1 MRSLVIGL
9 VTLGILKSVQV
20 SWAEDPVVVVYD
32 DPSLT
37 RLEKE
42 IGVTPGQKDRFDDIV
57 VKYRDPQASND
68 GSASTGADADL
79 GSGKQSGGRG
89 GGGGGRGHGGGG
101 GRGGSAFTGAK
112 GDNLRQE
119 LDELAT
125 VLTPAQLQKFKDLS
139 KHKKKPEHGAS
150 QSPVGMSSCSSG
162 IVGNGI
168 VATADPDEQELIPT
182 GLSRQFAFPR
192 VTADAPSCEQPSRS
206 MTMSTLK

>member
-9 VTLGILKSVQV
+9 VTLGILTSVQV

-42 IGVTPGQKDRFDDIV
+42 IGVNPAQKDRFDDIV

-68 GSASTGADADL
+68 GSARTGADADS
-79 GSGKQSGGRG
+79 GSGEQSGGRG
-89 GGGGGRGHGGGG
+89 GGGGGHRRGGGG

-139 KHKKKPEHGAS
+139 KHKKKPEHT
-150 QSPVGMSSCSSG
+150 SS
-162 IVGNGI
+162 
-168 VATADPDEQELIPT
+168 
-182 GLSRQFAFPR
+182 
-192 VTADAPSCEQPSRS
+192 
-206 MTMSTLK
+206 

>member
-9 VTLGILKSVQV
+9 LALGILTSVQV
-20 SWAEDPVVVVYD
+20 SRAEDPVVVVYD

-68 GSASTGADADL
+68 GSARTGADADS
-79 GSGKQSGGRG
+79 GSSQHSGGRG
-89 GGGGGRGHGGGG
+89 GGGHGRGGGG

-125 VLTPAQLQKFKDLS
+125 VLTPGQLQKFKDLS
-139 KHKKKPEHGAS
+139 KHKKKTEHGAS
-150 QSPVGMSSCSSG
+150 Q
-162 IVGNGI
+162 
-168 VATADPDEQELIPT
+168 
-182 GLSRQFAFPR
+182 
-192 VTADAPSCEQPSRS
+192 
-206 MTMSTLK
+206 

>member
-1 MRSLVIGL
+1 MRSLVTGL
-9 VTLGILKSVQV
+9 VTLGVLTSVQLT
-20 SWAEDPVVVVYD
+20 WAEDPVVVVYS

-42 IGVTPGQKDRFDDIV
+42 IGVTPAQKDRFDDIV

-68 GSASTGADADL
+68 GSVRTGSDAD
-79 GSGKQSGGRG
+79 SGGGQQSGGRG
-89 GGGGGRGHGGGG
+89 GGGGGRGRGGGGGG

-139 KHKKKPEHGAS
+139 KHKKKPEHTAS
-150 QSPVGMSSCSSG
+150 
-162 IVGNGI
+162 
-168 VATADPDEQELIPT
+168 
-182 GLSRQFAFPR
+182 
-192 VTADAPSCEQPSRS
+192 
-206 MTMSTLK
+206 

>member
-1 MRSLVIGL
+1 MPLPTQQIANPVCAGYFITPMRSLVIGL
-9 VTLGILKSVQV
+9 VTLGILTSIQV

-42 IGVTPGQKDRFDDIV
+42 IGVTPPQKDRFDDIV

-68 GSASTGADADL
+68 GSIRTGADADS
-79 GSGKQSGGRG
+79 GSGQQSGGR
-89 GGGGGRGHGGGG
+89 GGGGRGHGGGG

-139 KHKKKPEHGAS
+139 KHKKKPQHAAS
-150 QSPVGMSSCSSG
+150 
-162 IVGNGI
+162 
-168 VATADPDEQELIPT
+168 
-182 GLSRQFAFPR
+182 
-192 VTADAPSCEQPSRS
+192 
-206 MTMSTLK
+206 

>member
-9 VTLGILKSVQV
+9 LSLGILTSVQV

-37 RLEKE
+37 RLEKQ
-42 IGVTPGQKDRFDDIV
+42 IGVTPAQKDRFDDIV

-68 GSASTGADADL
+68 AGARTGGDADSS
-79 GSGKQSGGRG
+79 SGQQSGGRG
-89 GGGGGRGHGGGG
+89 GAAGGHGHGGRGG

-125 VLTPAQLQKFKDLS
+125 VLTPAQVQKFKDLS
-139 KHKKKPEHGAS
+139 KPKKKPEHTAS
-150 QSPVGMSSCSSG
+150 Q
-162 IVGNGI
+162 GNSN
-168 VATADPDEQELIPT
+168 Q
-182 GLSRQFAFPR
+182 
-192 VTADAPSCEQPSRS
+192 
-206 MTMSTLK
+206 

>member
-9 VTLGILKSVQV
+9 VTLGIFTSVQV

-68 GSASTGADADL
+68 GSVRTGADADS
-79 GSGKQSGGRG
+79 GSGQQSGGRG

-150 QSPVGMSSCSSG
+150 Q
-162 IVGNGI
+162 
-168 VATADPDEQELIPT
+168 
-182 GLSRQFAFPR
+182 
-192 VTADAPSCEQPSRS
+192 
-206 MTMSTLK
+206 

>member
-1 MRSLVIGL
+1 MRSLVLSLLTVGL
-9 VTLGILKSVQV
+9 LTSAQFSL
-20 SWAEDPVVVVYD
+20 AEEPVVVVYD

-42 IGVTPGQKDRFDDIV
+42 IGVTPAQKDRFDDIV

-68 GSASTGADADL
+68 DAGARPGADAD
-79 GSGKQSGGRG
+79 SSASSQSGGRG
-89 GGGGGRGHGGGG
+89 GGGRGHGGGGGG

-139 KHKKKPEHGAS
+139 KHKKKPERAAS
-150 QSPVGMSSCSSG
+150 Q
-162 IVGNGI
+162 
-168 VATADPDEQELIPT
+168 
-182 GLSRQFAFPR
+182 
-192 VTADAPSCEQPSRS
+192 
-206 MTMSTLK
+206 

>member
-9 VTLGILKSVQV
+9 VNLGILTSVQV

-42 IGVTPGQKDRFDDIV
+42 IGVTPPQKDRFDDIV

-68 GSASTGADADL
+68 GSARTGADADS
-79 GSGKQSGGRG
+79 GSGQQSGERGGSGGGHGGRG
-89 GGGGGRGHGGGG
+89 GGGG

-139 KHKKKPEHGAS
+139 KHKKKPAHTAS
-150 QSPVGMSSCSSG
+150 
-162 IVGNGI
+162 
-168 VATADPDEQELIPT
+168 
-182 GLSRQFAFPR
+182 
-192 VTADAPSCEQPSRS
+192 
-206 MTMSTLK
+206 